1 MKRRFYS
8 YVKVKTK
15 ARTGIGPLK
24 DSSGR
29 VFREDTEMAELLNQF
44 FASVFSRE
52 DTSNIPESEEKTRRD
67 GLTNVKITRGKVR
80 AKIKQLRSGA
90 AAGPDG
96 IGPQLLKETVDQV
109 AGPLASVMT
118 KSLNEGTVPQD
129 WLVANTNLHEVTQE
143 TIVQCRSH
151 RCAVK

>member
-1 MKRRFYS
+1 M
-8 YVKVKTK
+8 
-15 ARTGIGPLK
+15 I
-24 DSSGR
+24 
-29 VFREDTEMAELLNQF
+29 NQF

-52 DTSNIPESEEKTRRD
+52 DTSNIPEPEEKTRRD

-96 IGPQLLKETVDQV
+96 IGPQLLKETVEQV
-109 AGPLASVMT
+109 AGPLVSVMT

-129 WLVANTNLHEVTQE
+129 WLVANVTPIF
-143 TIVQCRSH
+143 T
-151 RCAVK
+151 K